1 MKVYE
6 FDIKGSLKNRI
17 SKDMK
22 GTLKDLNLLEIQK
35 KNKNELIVDL
45 STKERLHL
53 YRIIKKDSIFL
64 YKQGVMDYSLLIN
77 VE

>member
-22 GTLKDLNLLEIQK
+22 GTLKDMNLLEIQK